1 MMKKEEVDGLTCY
14 LVELFVARS
23 PLSGNTGNLILES
36 DPTPDY
42 YAKGNFPPNKEHVSD
57 RHLYLPVK
65 KNVNCFQDVIYRKA
79 CLLTEKLD
87 SVLSIY
93 PGQMT
98 FQNKEHQCI
107 RINISSDIH
116 LSELIKEFSDLG
128 IKFYSDKHVLTY
140 SSLIYYKKYTD
151 FNFMEDGVYNDK
163 NNKNRYFF
171 EIPRQ
176 IDFDEFKKGIQ
187 KIKNNCDYH
196 LFDSFMVSLFYKNGV
211 RDFIGI
217 YSLHCDETRFGELK
231 KQISSIF
238 K

>member
-1 MMKKEEVDGLTCY
+1 MKTQGIDGLTCY

-23 PLSGNTGNLILES
+23 PLSGINGNLILES

-79 CLLTEKLD
+79 CQLTKKID

-107 RINISSDIH
+107 RININNDIN
-116 LSELIKEFSDLG
+116 LPELITEFSNLG
-128 IKFYSDKHVLTY
+128 VRFYSDKHVLTY

-151 FNFMEDGVYNDK
+151 FDLIEEGVYNDK

-176 IDFDEFKKGIQ
+176 INFDEFKEGIQ
-187 KIKNNCDYH
+187 NIKNNCDYH
-196 LFDSFMVSLFYKNGV
+196 LFDSFVVSLFYKNEV
-211 RDFIGI
+211 KEFIGI
-217 YSLHCDETRFGELK
+217 YSLHCDEKRFGELK
-231 KQISSIF
+231 KQINSIF

>member
-1 MMKKEEVDGLTCY
+1 METKKIDGQTCF

-23 PLSGNTGNLILES
+23 PLSGNKGVLILES

-65 KNVNCFQDVIYRKA
+65 KGVNCFQDVVYRKA
-79 CLLTEKLD
+79 CDLTQKLD

-93 PGQMT
+93 PGQIV

-107 RINISSDIH
+107 RINISRSNQ
-116 LSELIKEFSDLG
+116 LPELIEEFSKTG
-128 IKFYSDKHVLTY
+128 IRFYSDKHVLTY
-140 SSLIYYKKYTD
+140 SSLIYYKKYTS
-151 FNFMEDGVYNDK
+151 FQLMEDGVYVDE

-171 EIPRQ
+171 EIQKQ
-176 IDFDEFKKGIQ
+176 IDFGEFQKGVKQ
-187 KIKNNCDYH
+187 IKNNCDYH
-196 LFDSFMVSLFYKNGV
+196 LFDSFLVSLFYKNTV

-217 YSLHCDETRFGELK
+217 YSLHCDESRFGELK
-231 KQISSIF
+231 KQIVNIF